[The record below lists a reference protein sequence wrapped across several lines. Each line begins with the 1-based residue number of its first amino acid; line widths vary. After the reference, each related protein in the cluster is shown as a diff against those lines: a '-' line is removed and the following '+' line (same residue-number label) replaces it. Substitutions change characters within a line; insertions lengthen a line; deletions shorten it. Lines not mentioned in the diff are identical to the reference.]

1 MGYAIS
7 QLNKMTKFA
16 GRPPSE
22 LAYIAGIFDG
32 EGHVSIHR
40 NIPPKPTHSPIYM
53 LDVGITNTDADLI
66 QHLLD
71 EYGGH
76 FGRTGIRDGHR
87 QDCYRW
93 RISGPSAVRFL
104 KVLLPHLRI
113 KNRQAE
119 IAIAF
124 QNHVHR
130 NVKHTPLLSD
140 DLAKREEFRQALIK
154 SRRDK
159 SIDVPVP
166 DHPEQ
171 LEMYRAAYMGEKR
184 RKLVEQHGYDTKNA
198 AHLIRLLRMGI
209 EFLKDG
215 QLYIMRHDAAE
226 VMGIKRGG
234 GELERVKSEADRLF
248 KVAEETYL
256 ASTLPVGPDMDRVNS
271 LAVDVVQ
278 TAWKEQGLDRSHPVL
293 RPASER
299 ALPT

>member
-76 FGRTGIRDGHR
+76 FGRTGIRDCHR

-124 QNHVHR
+124 QNHVHS

-154 SRRDK
+154 SRRNK

-171 LEMYRAAYMGEKR
+171 LEMYRAAYMGKRTDRGQEKYARYQPTLR
-184 RKLVEQHGYDTKNA
+184 RVVGCF
-198 AHLIRLLRMGI
+198 LLRI

-215 QLYIMRHDAAE
+215 
-226 VMGIKRGG
+226 
-234 GELERVKSEADRLF
+234 
-248 KVAEETYL
+248 
-256 ASTLPVGPDMDRVNS
+256 
-271 LAVDVVQ
+271 
-278 TAWKEQGLDRSHPVL
+278 
-293 RPASER
+293 
-299 ALPT
+299 